1 MAATL
6 QIRNV
11 PDEIHAA
18 VRTQAARAGLSVSDY
33 LLQLVSELV
42 NRPTMDEI
50 VERAQTLAQAGG
62 GASRADILA
71 AVREGRDR

>member
-1 MAATL
+1 
-6 QIRNV
+6 
-11 PDEIHAA
+11 
-18 VRTQAARAGLSVSDY
+18 LSVSDY